1 MSLAPYYRTYTLAW
15 EDDPDERQRLR
26 KILRIGLIAFVVLGI
41 LIPLLPT
48 PKSRRTRSRSRRG
61 SPAS

>member
-26 KILRIGLIAFVVLGI
+26 KILRIGLIVFVVFGI

-48 PKSRRTRSRSRRG
+48 PKVVPNEESIPPRL
-61 SPAS
+61 AQ